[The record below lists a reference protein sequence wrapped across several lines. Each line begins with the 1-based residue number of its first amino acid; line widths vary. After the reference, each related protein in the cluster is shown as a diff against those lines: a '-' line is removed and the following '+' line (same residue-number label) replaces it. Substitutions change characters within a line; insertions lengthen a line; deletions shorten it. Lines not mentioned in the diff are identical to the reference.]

1 MSDLFFQSLG
11 MYINVLLVSDSYVE
25 LKATPRVL
33 QLVLAVFSP
42 QKAIINGKQESPLSS
57 WQGQTE
63 FNLIYKNLFL
73 KFCHV
78 RRSIGKFFLLTSVT
92 SRPFRKLWQTNRPT
106 DMGRQDH
113 REVSLPIRSISYSR
127 SYIHMYIVH
136 MLNFWNSIWLKYNV
150 NNG

>member
-92 SRPFRKLWQTNRPT
+92 SRPFRKL
-106 DMGRQDH
+106 
-113 REVSLPIRSISYSR
+113 
-127 SYIHMYIVH
+127 
-136 MLNFWNSIWLKYNV
+136 
-150 NNG
+150 